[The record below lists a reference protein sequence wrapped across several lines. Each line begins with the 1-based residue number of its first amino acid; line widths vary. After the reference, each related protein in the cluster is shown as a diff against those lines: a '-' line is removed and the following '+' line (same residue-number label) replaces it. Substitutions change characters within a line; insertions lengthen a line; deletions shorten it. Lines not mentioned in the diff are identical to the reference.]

1 MFVIHPD
8 EIEQIGQSAVDK
20 AIGGWVRH
28 DLLIP
33 KQETAVKALTSIR
46 LVTLLP
52 GFRSALP
59 GLGILMT
66 LPLACTLVTA
76 QGSSPWSNLDIGGV
90 GVPGSVRADPT
101 RRLVSGAGADIWG
114 QADSFNFA
122 FVPWDGD
129 LEIVARVIAVG
140 RTHSWA
146 KAGIMVRADLSE
158 FSPHAMV
165 AMTPEQG
172 AAFLRREQLA
182 GTTRDDAHQA
192 MRLLQATDRLT
203 YQQRG
208 SAGAE
213 RAIGSVTASSMPRWV
228 RLVRRGNI
236 VIGYD

>member
-1 MFVIHPD
+1 
-8 EIEQIGQSAVDK
+8 
-20 AIGGWVRH
+20 
-28 DLLIP
+28 L
-33 KQETAVKALTSIR
+33 ETTVKALTSFR

-52 GFRSALP
+52 GFCSALP
-59 GLGILMT
+59 GLGLLMT

-90 GVPGSVRADPT
+90 GVPGSVQADPT

-140 RTHSWA
+140 KTHSWA

-172 AAFLRREQLA
+172 AAFLRREHLA

-192 MRLLQATDRLT
+192 MRLLQATDMLT

-213 RAIGSVTASSMPRWV
+213 RAIGSAQLRVYPVGCGWCGVGTP
-228 RLVRRGNI
+228 
-236 VIGYD
+236 